1 MAADTNI
8 FVNLP
13 VKDLNR
19 SKEFFGALGFT
30 FNPQF
35 TDENAACMIIGEK
48 IFSMLITEKYFS
60 TFTPKAIADAKK
72 TSEVLIALSCS
83 SREEVVEMVRKAVAA
98 GGTTY
103 NEAKDHGFMLQ
114 HGFEDP
120 DGHIWEVVYM
130 DPSFV
135 QQA

>member
-19 SKEFFGALGFT
+19 SKEFFGKLGFT

-48 IFSMLITEKYFS
+48 IYSMLLAEQYFS
-60 TFTPKAIADAKK
+60 TFTPKKIADAKT
-72 TSEVLIALSCS
+72 TSEVLIALSCG
-83 SREEVVEMVRKAVAA
+83 SREEVGEMVKKAVAA
-98 GGTTY
+98 GGKTY

-120 DGHIWEVVYM
+120 DGHIWEVFYM
-130 DPSFV
+130 DPSSV
-135 QQA
+135 QPS